1 MKSQQGKKQKSYIC
15 FILCISQQYLTVLSE
30 EVFAVSTGLLDVGG
44 DEADQFDDVGEMVL
58 VAAKQSQTSSILTDC
73 KINSFALRN

>member
-1 MKSQQGKKQKSYIC
+1 MLY
-15 FILCISQQYLTVLSE
+15 ISQQYLTVLSE